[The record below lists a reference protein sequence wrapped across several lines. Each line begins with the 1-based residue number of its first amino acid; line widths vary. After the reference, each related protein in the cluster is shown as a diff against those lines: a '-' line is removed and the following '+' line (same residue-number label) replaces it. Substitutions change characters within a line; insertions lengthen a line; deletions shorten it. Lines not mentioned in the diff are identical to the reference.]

1 MPVWGYRFV
10 SQFLEFCLPTLLAPG
25 NIPWVAGV
33 TACRFVLLSSEEQ
46 APLIRSHPAWAELER
61 HCAAEIRPIDD
72 LITDGNHT
80 ATITLAFARAVR
92 ETGDAMLETCFVFLQ
107 ADYLF
112 ATGSLQTVVS
122 RIREGASGVLAGNY
136 QIVAEDA
143 IPLLRRRID
152 PGSPAIA
159 LSARELV
166 RWSLAHLHPATV
178 ANIVNFG
185 LSHNAHVNRLFWRVD
200 ENTMIGRFYLMHM
213 IAIRPEVTNFVVGA
227 SSDYSFIPEM
237 CPSGNVVAVTD
248 SDDYLVVEMQPRNH
262 ETRNLMP
269 GPLDVHELAESL
281 SEWTTA
287 DHRRNVDRT
296 LVYHADEIPTALP
309 RFVAEADAFIDRV
322 RTLLAPEPQPHRHH
336 HYWIGS
342 LAVNRARS
350 RRPLGRADWEFLLGE
365 AMPTGGL
372 SGLLW
377 RLRAAVLGS
386 VPDVTRF
393 HPRWPDYG
401 LPLKAIRQVTG
412 EGRLLLIAPRPLA
425 YAQWLTRAA
434 TEIETLEPDRL
445 IELPRDLYI
454 PLVGRFDC
462 CLMVLTEDQLERA
475 DELVARVGP
484 LLGASGRIMVTITND
499 RSMERAPEFG
509 SAFARHS
516 ARFINPAAWLAEVH
530 YVPAS
535 RLRWSIYRATT
546 RVARR
551 AGASGWRSPASLA
564 PVAFVAGPLLLA
576 AYLCNLRTRATT
588 TPPSGLWSSVFLIL
602 RRVKGASI
610 PFPLF
615 PQQRGAAES
624 ASADD
629 VSDSD
634 PDRHGGEMARYRFV
648 AGLLSGR
655 SDVAEYGAPNVS
667 GNRLVMSRCKKF
679 SIYDPDPFRVAEAL
693 RDRPPEFSLAA
704 HVHDILSGPL
714 PRRHDAI
721 YSLDSMQK
729 ISHSDEDIYVC
740 NLRDSLNGDGGI
752 LIVGTPSFGA
762 SGGGKTAPSDATRT
776 PASECSGSILAPA
789 PFHPANGSP
798 QPTPVLR
805 SAAEMRALF
814 ERFFHSV
821 FAFSVIED
829 TVHVGD
835 LPNADY
841 VFALCCHRQDRS

>member
-1 MPVWGYRFV
+1 MNDCDGRGPERDTVPAVSMAPESPTALPSASEHTKPVAVRPPPANGVTLLMPVWGYRFV

-281 SEWTTA
+281 SNGPRPIIAATSTARWCTT
-287 DHRRNVDRT
+287 RMRSR
-296 LVYHADEIPTALP
+296 TALP

-322 RTLLAPEPQPHRHH
+322 RTLLAPEAATAPSPPLLDRFAGREPGAVASSA
-336 HYWIGS
+336 WPCGLGVS
-342 LAVNRARS
+342 ARRGNADGRSFRPALATARRPFWARS
-350 RRPLGRADWEFLLGE
+350 RTSPVFTRDGPITGCRSRRSQGYRPKGRCSSRQRPADYAE
-365 AMPTGGL
+365 
-372 SGLLW
+372 
-377 RLRAAVLGS
+377 RLA
-386 VPDVTRF
+386 
-393 HPRWPDYG
+393 H
-401 LPLKAIRQVTG
+401 
-412 EGRLLLIAPRPLA
+412 
-425 YAQWLTRAA
+425 AA
-434 TEIETLEPDRL
+434 TEI
-445 IELPRDLYI
+445 
-454 PLVGRFDC
+454 
-462 CLMVLTEDQLERA
+462 
-475 DELVARVGP
+475 
-484 LLGASGRIMVTITND
+484 
-499 RSMERAPEFG
+499 AP
-509 SAFARHS
+509 
-516 ARFINPAAWLAEVH
+516 
-530 YVPAS
+530 
-535 RLRWSIYRATT
+535 
-546 RVARR
+546 
-551 AGASGWRSPASLA
+551 
-564 PVAFVAGPLLLA
+564 
-576 AYLCNLRTRATT
+576 
-588 TPPSGLWSSVFLIL
+588 
-602 RRVKGASI
+602 
-610 PFPLF
+610 
-615 PQQRGAAES
+615 
-624 ASADD
+624 
-629 VSDSD
+629 
-634 PDRHGGEMARYRFV
+634 
-648 AGLLSGR
+648 
-655 SDVAEYGAPNVS
+655 
-667 GNRLVMSRCKKF
+667 
-679 SIYDPDPFRVAEAL
+679 
-693 RDRPPEFSLAA
+693 
-704 HVHDILSGPL
+704 
-714 PRRHDAI
+714 
-721 YSLDSMQK
+721 
-729 ISHSDEDIYVC
+729 
-740 NLRDSLNGDGGI
+740 
-752 LIVGTPSFGA
+752 
-762 SGGGKTAPSDATRT
+762 
-776 PASECSGSILAPA
+776 
-789 PFHPANGSP
+789 
-798 QPTPVLR
+798 
-805 SAAEMRALF
+805 
-814 ERFFHSV
+814 
-821 FAFSVIED
+821 
-829 TVHVGD
+829 
-835 LPNADY
+835 
-841 VFALCCHRQDRS
+841 